1 MALEPKLIEPL
12 IVKGAEFRRQATEG
26 PDKPELRGDDVNDET
41 EPSLLRKLEAILGF
55 TLRLNRRISH
65 GEKVRVQVDWTIS
78 RKREVTD
85 FVRGIEGATN
95 QIAASPDMFRPWHDD
110 IAETHIGTGLEALQS
125 AFFDQFI
132 AEPTELKSGLVVAE
146 ARSGDDAKRNQVLI
160 GKQCRR
166 HHLGQNI
173 ESGEG
178 VRIVH
183 QGQVNELLDR
193 PASNL

>member
-1 MALEPKLIEPL
+1 
-12 IVKGAEFRRQATEG
+12 
-26 PDKPELRGDDVNDET
+26 
-41 EPSLLRKLEAILGF
+41 
-55 TLRLNRRISH
+55 
-65 GEKVRVQVDWTIS
+65 EKIRVQVLAAIS

-85 FVRGIEGATN
+85 FVRGIEGATH
-95 QIAASPDMFRPWHDD
+95 QIAASLDMFCPWHDD
-110 IAETHIGTGLEALQS
+110 ISERHIGTGLEALQS

-132 AEPTELKSGLVVAE
+132 AEPTESKSGLVVAE
-146 ARSGDDAKRNQVLI
+146 ARAGYDTKPYISEARSVAVAMLEAEVDHPANDKRSQVLI

-166 HHLGQNI
+166 HHLGQNV

-183 QGQVNELLDR
+183 QGQVNELFDR